1 MGIGQ
6 KIIILPVRIY
16 QIAISPF
23 LGPRCRYYPT
33 CSQFC
38 IQAVSKYGV
47 LRGLYCSL
55 RRILKCNP
63 FSMGGIEY
71 VEEYESDKGFI
82 LLSSLLRNTRQLF
95 WGGGPA

>member
-1 MGIGQ
+1 MGIWQ
-6 KIIILPVRIY
+6 RAVILPVRFY

-38 IQAVSKYGV
+38 IQAVSKYGA
-47 LRGLYCSL
+47 LLGLYCSI

-63 FSMGGIEY
+63 FSKGGIEY
-71 VEEYESDKGFI
+71 VEEYEKDRGFI
-82 LLSSLLRNTRQLF
+82 FLSSLLSNTRRLF
-95 WGGGPA
+95 LGGGPA

>member
-6 KIIILPVRIY
+6 RIIILPVRFY

-63 FSMGGIEY
+63 FSKGGIEY

-82 LLSSLLRNTRQLF
+82 LLSSLLRNTRRLF